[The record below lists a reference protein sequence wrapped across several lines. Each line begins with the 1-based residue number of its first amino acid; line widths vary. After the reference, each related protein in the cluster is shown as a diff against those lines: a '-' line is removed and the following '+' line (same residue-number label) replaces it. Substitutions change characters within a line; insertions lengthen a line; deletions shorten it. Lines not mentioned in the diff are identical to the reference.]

1 MRSHSFITLLVKEWH
16 ELLASRAYWILLFVI
31 GPLVGQSFISAVS
44 LYAEVSGAGG
54 GPAALASGLT
64 SLDGI
69 LVPTF
74 GAYDLAVTL
83 LFPFVAIRLVSQEKE
98 TGALKLVLQF
108 PASLGTTLAAKGI
121 VLLLGWFLAWLP
133 GLVAI
138 GLWHFYGGHLY
149 APEVLNL
156 LFGHLLRL
164 LLSSGVAVAAAA
176 ITESAASAA
185 IVTLAFTLGTWALEF
200 VASGQGGALQQF
212 AAYTP
217 TAALR
222 YFEQGLFRLNTV
234 VVMLAVTVTGFA
246 VAAVWL
252 HTGRGLQARWFRMGM
267 LTVIAGAVVGAGA
280 WLQSSWDFSENRR
293 NSFPPADEVALAQLR
308 EPLNVTV
315 YLAAEDPR
323 MVDLERNIL
332 SKLSRTVPRM
342 RVAYAV
348 GSRTG
353 LFERADDHYGEVWY
367 ALGER
372 NVMTHSATEPIVL
385 ELLYG
390 LANVKPPVRR
400 EEKSFPGYPLTAYP
414 TGAALIYYLL
424 WPMTLAL
431 FWGLRRR
438 PRTIFFG
445 RKI

>member
-1 MRSHSFITLLVKEWH
+1 MVLLAKERD
-16 ELLASRAYWILLFVI
+16 ELLASRAYWLLLLII
-31 GPLVGQSFISAVS
+31 GPLVGQSFISAVN
-44 LYAEVSGAGG
+44 LYAEVSGTG
-54 GPAALASGLT
+54 GPAALSQGLT

-108 PASLGTTLAAKGI
+108 PASLGTTLAAKGAI
-121 VLLLGWFLAWLP
+121 LLLGWFIAWLP
-133 GLVAI
+133 GLAAI
-138 GLWHFYGGHLY
+138 GLWHVYGGHLY

-176 ITESAASAA
+176 LTESAASAA

-200 VASGQGGALQQF
+200 VATGQGGLLQQI

-222 YFEQGLFRLNTV
+222 SFEQGLFRLNTAV
-234 VVMLAVTVTGFA
+234 VTLAITVTGFA

-252 HTGRGLQARWFRMGM
+252 HTGRSVQARAFG
-267 LTVIAGAVVGAGA
+267 LGVIVITASTIVTAAA
-280 WLQSSWDFSENRR
+280 WLRPSWDFSENRR
-293 NSFPPADEVALAQLR
+293 NSFPAADEAALAQFR

-315 YLAAEDPR
+315 YLAGEDPR
-323 MVDLERNIL
+323 LVDLERNIL
-332 SKLSRTVPRM
+332 SKLSRTVPSL

-367 ALGER
+367 ALGDR
-372 NVMTHSATEPIVL
+372 NLMTHSATE
-385 ELLYG
+385 
-390 LANVKPPVRR
+390 
-400 EEKSFPGYPLTAYP
+400 
-414 TGAALIYYLL
+414 
-424 WPMTLAL
+424 
-431 FWGLRRR
+431 
-438 PRTIFFG
+438 
-445 RKI
+445 

>member
-1 MRSHSFITLLVKEWH
+1 LRSPSFVTLLAKEWH

-31 GPLVGQSFISAVS
+31 GPLVGQSFISAVN

-54 GPAALASGLT
+54 GPAALSSGLT

-98 TGALKLVLQF
+98 TGALKLVMQF
-108 PASLGTTLAAKGI
+108 PASLGTTLAAKGV
-121 VLLLGWFLAWLP
+121 VLLLGWFIAWLP

-138 GLWHFYGGHLY
+138 ALWRGYGGHLY
-149 APEVLNL
+149 TPEVLNL

-176 ITESAASAA
+176 LTESAASAA

-200 VASGQGGALQQF
+200 VATGQGGLLQQI

-222 YFEQGLFRLNTV
+222 SFEQGLFRLNTTV
-234 VVMLAVTVTGFA
+234 VTVAITVTGFA

-252 HTGRGLQARWFRMGM
+252 HTGRSLQARAFGLGVM
-267 LTVIAGAVVGAGA
+267 VITASAIVSAAA
-280 WLQSSWDFSENRR
+280 WLRPSWDFSENRR
-293 NSFPPADEVALAQLR
+293 NSFPPADEAALAQLR

-323 MVDLERNIL
+323 LVDLERNIL
-332 SKLSRTVPRM
+332 SKLSRTVPSLK
-342 RVAYAV
+342 VAYAV

-367 ALGER
+367 ALGDR
-372 NVMTHSATEPIVL
+372 NVMTHSSTEPIVL
-385 ELLYG
+385 ELLYQ
-390 LANVKPPVRR
+390 LANVTPPAQR
-400 EEKSFPGYPLTAYP
+400 EEKSFPGYPLSAYP

-431 FWGLRRR
+431 FWGVRRR
-438 PRTIFFG
+438 PATMFFG
-445 RKI
+445 RKP

>member
-1 MRSHSFITLLVKEWH
+1 LRSHSFTTLLTKEWH

-54 GPAALASGLT
+54 GPAALSSGLT

-121 VLLLGWFLAWLP
+121 VLLLGWFVAWLP

-138 GLWHFYGGHLY
+138 ALWQFYGGHLY
-149 APEVLNL
+149 GPEVLNL

-176 ITESAASAA
+176 LTESAASAA
-185 IVTLAFTLGTWALEF
+185 IVTLGFTLGTWALEF
-200 VASGQGGALQQF
+200 VASGQGGLLQQI

-222 YFEQGLFRLNTV
+222 YFEQGLLRLSTV
-234 VVMLAVTVTGFA
+234 IVMLAITVSGFA

-252 HTGRGLQARWFRMGM
+252 HTGRSVPARLLRMCV
-267 LTVIAGAVVGAGA
+267 LAIIAGSVVSIGA
-280 WLQSSWDFSENRR
+280 WLRPSWDFSENRR
-293 NSFPPADEVALAQLR
+293 NSFPAADEVQLAQFP
-308 EPLNVTV
+308 EPLDVTV
-315 YLAAEDPR
+315 YLAGEDPR
-323 MVDLERNIL
+323 LVDLERNIL

-372 NVMTHSATEPIVL
+372 KVMTHSATEPIVL
-385 ELLYG
+385 ELLYQ
-390 LANVKPPVRR
+390 LANLTPPARR
-400 EEKSFPGYPLTAYP
+400 EEKSFPGYPLAAYP
-414 TGAALIYYLL
+414 TGAALIYYFL
-424 WPMTLAL
+424 WPISLAL
-431 FWGLRRR
+431 FWWLRRR
-438 PRTIFFG
+438 PETIFFG
-445 RKI
+445 RKL

>member
-1 MRSHSFITLLVKEWH
+1 MRSPEFAVLLAKEWH

-31 GPLVGQSFISAVS
+31 GPLVGQSFISAVN

-54 GPAALASGLT
+54 GPAALSSGLT

-74 GAYDLAVTL
+74 GVYDLAVTL

-108 PASLGTTLAAKGI
+108 PASLGTTLAAKGLI
-121 VLLLGWFLAWLP
+121 LLLGWFIAWLP

-138 GLWHFYGGHLY
+138 GLWHLYGGHLY

-164 LLSSGVAVAAAA
+164 LLSCGIAVAAAA
-176 ITESAASAA
+176 LTESAASAA

-200 VASGQGGALQQF
+200 VATGQGGLLQQI

-222 YFEQGLFRLNTV
+222 SFEQGLFRLNTTV
-234 VVMLAVTVTGFA
+234 VTLAITVTGFT
-246 VAAVWL
+246 VAAIWL
-252 HTGRGLQARWFRMGM
+252 HTGRSLQARVLGMGV
-267 LTVIAGAVVGAGA
+267 TVFTAAVIVTAAA
-280 WLQSSWDFSENRR
+280 WLRPSWDFSENRR
-293 NSFPPADEVALAQLR
+293 NSFPAADEATLAQFR

-323 MVDLERNIL
+323 LVDLERNIL
-332 SKLSRTVPRM
+332 SKLSRTVPRLQ
-342 RVAYAV
+342 VAYAV

-367 ALGER
+367 ALGDR
-372 NVMTHSATEPIVL
+372 KTMTHSATEPIVL
-385 ELLYG
+385 ELLYQ
-390 LANVKPPVRR
+390 LANVAPPVQR
-400 EEKSFPGYPLTAYP
+400 EEKSFTGYPLAAYP

-438 PRTIFFG
+438 RATIFFG
-445 RKI
+445 RKP